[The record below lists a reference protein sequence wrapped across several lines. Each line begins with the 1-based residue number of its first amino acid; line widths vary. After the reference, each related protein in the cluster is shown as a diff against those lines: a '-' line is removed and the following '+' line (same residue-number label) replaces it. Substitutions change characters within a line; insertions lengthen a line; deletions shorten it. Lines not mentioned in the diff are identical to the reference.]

1 MICLALARLFQHPVA
16 SLTNLSPIQ
25 PRLGACPLSIYLC
38 NRPMV
43 LTNTVPILQPSA
55 FYENLKGCHLPLGH
69 TLWWTLQFPW
79 LEPPAWRQTKDL
91 CFSNVAIGTF
101 PSILCLDARTI
112 TCTGPTNTWHFC
124 RQLKKR
130 KKKMPKNPSRISL
143 LCFNFFVENLLFP
156 NFKKPIFNSSAWWNK
171 VTFCQTVWHLTK
183 QLLVGIRV
191 PWREVRRES
200 HLFATRL
207 VRKQRLHLVAKTRRL
222 KKNYECITSLSRVPA
237 CSKASV
243 PSVSTCFAPLGSF
256 DLHFFCQLS

>member
-1 MICLALARLFQHPVA
+1 MWKILALRMMICLALARLFQHPVA

-38 NRPMV
+38 SRPTHGADKHGAY
-43 LTNTVPILQPSA
+43 LATIRFLWKP
-55 FYENLKGCHLPLGH
+55 EGHLPLGH

-130 KKKMPKNPSRISL
+130 KKKRMPKNPSRISL
-143 LCFNFFVENLLFP
+143 LCFNFFC
-156 NFKKPIFNSSAWWNK
+156 W
-171 VTFCQTVWHLTK
+171 
-183 QLLVGIRV
+183 
-191 PWREVRRES
+191 ES
-200 HLFATRL
+200 
-207 VRKQRLHLVAKTRRL
+207 
-222 KKNYECITSLSRVPA
+222 P
-237 CSKASV
+237 
-243 PSVSTCFAPLGSF
+243 VSQF
-256 DLHFFCQLS
+256 